1 MQDQNIKVN
10 PHDVLF
16 EDAFESMLKAFVAGM
31 VFACSTDKVSFGH
44 AVSPATDRHGRNL
57 SAFLYHLQ

>member
-1 MQDQNIKVN
+1 MARSAQAMQDQNIKVN

-31 VFACSTDKVSFGH
+31 VFACSTDK
-44 AVSPATDRHGRNL
+44 
-57 SAFLYHLQ
+57 